1 MVLSTLF
8 SSFFSVLVNILSKLE
23 ICWFEG
29 LVGSS
34 SMVKQSRSGCLKA
47 LLCSPL
53 CSLLAGHFETWKPWL
68 HNKSLNS
75 RLQESLNCVERF
87 AFVSTKFAVGT
98 SCVVNH
104 YKHFACTQAERR
116 NNMRSLFSTL
126 VKKDHFIAGF
136 SSPLQWLHAELS
148 TQPQLKWPQMIKNN
162 RMRPTWGRNVQKWR
176 EMEKAVE
183 EGGGE
188 RCSRTRAD
196 IGTYCHCWQYLIA
209 KYKQF
214 HLKLFFSLC
223 AVYIDL

>member
-98 SCVVNH
+98 SCVMNH

-136 SSPLQWLHAELS
+136 PLLCSDFMQNFQHSHNWNDH
-148 TQPQLKWPQMIKNN
+148 KWYKTIA
-162 RMRPTWGRNVQKWR
+162 WGRHEVAMFKSDAKWKKLWR
-176 EMEKAVE
+176 K
-183 EGGGE
+183 GGE
-188 RCSRTRAD
+188 RCSQTRAD